1 MKKIAL
7 FSFCVI
13 ALLSAVSACR
23 KNGPEG
29 NAPGQVLLSFDAE
42 EPVTSGVDPDSKITH
57 NLDPNDASKHIITW
71 KKGDQISL
79 MGYVSDVG
87 KANTG
92 NATLYTLHNF
102 SANRFTL
109 RYNDGSKSFNGYFPN
124 FAEIYPATA
133 TTDPA
138 YTAAQ
143 NRTTIQLWGTWPA
156 TTYECTDADTTPKV
170 DNHFR
175 PVTPLGFETE
185 QDGTGWKYAIFF
197 CSPLSNS
204 NKWYNSSVGNP
215 RIDSY
220 YMSPAG
226 GNGTASGIR
235 FRLGC
240 CVARLK
246 LKASKNITNITIVK
260 AEDEWQGFV
269 GPVSTLLANKTNFY
283 INGGCRTRTLT
294 INNGGNLVEA
304 GADDFTDVYFACRGL
319 FSGKH
324 YTFTFEA
331 EDGTKIVKNFTP
343 STSYTVDSYLLG
355 EFTLN
360 NWE

>member
-1 MKKIAL
+1 M
-7 FSFCVI
+7 
-13 ALLSAVSACR
+13 
-23 KNGPEG
+23 
-29 NAPGQVLLSFDAE
+29 
-42 EPVTSGVDPDSKITH
+42 
-57 NLDPNDASKHIITW
+57 
-71 KKGDQISL
+71 
-79 MGYVSDVG
+79 
-87 KANTG
+87 
-92 NATLYTLHNF
+92 
-102 SANRFTL
+102 
-109 RYNDGSKSFNGYFPN
+109 
-124 FAEIYPATA
+124 
-133 TTDPA
+133 
-138 YTAAQ
+138 
-143 NRTTIQLWGTWPA
+143 
-156 TTYECTDADTTPKV
+156 
-170 DNHFR
+170 
-175 PVTPLGFETE
+175 
-185 QDGTGWKYAIFF
+185 
-197 CSPLSNS
+197 
-204 NKWYNSSVGNP
+204 
-215 RIDSY
+215 
-220 YMSPAG
+220 
-226 GNGTASGIR
+226 
-235 FRLGC
+235 
-240 CVARLK
+240 K

>member
-7 FSFCVI
+7 FFFCAI
-13 ALLSAVSACR
+13 ALLSTVSACR

-29 NAPGQVLLSFDAE
+29 DGNGQVFLTFDVE
-42 EPVTSGVDPDSKITH
+42 EPVTSGVEPDTKIIH
-57 NLDPNDASKHIITW
+57 SLDPENPSTHIITW
-71 KKGDQISL
+71 KKGDEISL

-92 NATLYTLHNF
+92 NATKYTLHNF
-102 SANRFTL
+102 SANRYTL
-109 RYNDGSKSFNGYFPN
+109 RYDDGSNSFNGYFPN

-133 TTDPA
+133 TTDPE

-156 TTYECTDADTTPKV
+156 TTYECANEDATPKV
-170 DNHFR
+170 DNLFA

-197 CSPLSNS
+197 CSPLGSS
-204 NKWYNSSVGNP
+204 NKWYDSSVGNP

-220 YMSPAG
+220 YM
-226 GNGTASGIR
+226 TANGIR
-235 FRLGC
+235 FRIGC
-240 CVARLK
+240 CMARLK
-246 LKASKNITNITIVK
+246 LKANKNVTRITINHQ
-260 AEDEWQGFV
+260 EYSEWKGFV
-269 GPVSTLLANKTNFY
+269 GPVTKLLANTTNFY
-283 INGGCRTRTLT
+283 IQRGCTGQNLTISNGG
-294 INNGGNLVEA
+294 ILVK
-304 GADDFTDVYFACRGL
+304 ADAADFVDVYFACRGL
-319 FSGKH
+319 YSGHH

-331 EDGTKIVKNFTP
+331 EDGTKVVKNFTP
-343 STSYTVDSYLLG
+343 SKADYTVDSYLLG
-355 EFTLN
+355 EFSLN